1 MLFNKKQIL
10 PPTDY
15 LINFIDGTPV
25 LKVDEFKYLGLLLH
39 SQLSF
44 RSHIDLVIK
53 KISYRLKIL
62 YFSINCFTRP
72 VRKRIITQLILPI
85 LDNADIIYQTPPI
98 QIFVL
103 LMLFTIIYV
112 DLSIQNAPLPYTNY

>member
-1 MLFNKKQIL
+1 MLFNTKQIL

-53 KISYRLKIL
+53 KISYDSK
-62 YFSINCFTRP
+62 YF
-72 VRKRIITQLILPI
+72 
-85 LDNADIIYQTPPI
+85 
-98 QIFVL
+98 IF
-103 LMLFTIIYV
+103 
-112 DLSIQNAPLPYTNY
+112 LSIALLIQLEKESLLS